1 MNHEELTGKP
11 FGAAAEDA
19 SVSDPSPLAAALS
32 AVRMP
37 AQPEEYD
44 IHAAVARALDEAGLA
59 YEHEYRLGPRR
70 RIDFRVG
77 RVGIE
82 VKKGRPATSALTRQL
97 RRYLESDELDAVVV
111 VTQRVTALPETICG
125 KPVRLIS
132 LNRLWGVAL
141 P

>member
-1 MNHEELTGKP
+1 MKEALSCDME
-11 FGAAAEDA
+11 AI
-19 SVSDPSPLAAALS
+19 VAALS

-37 AQPEEYD
+37 ARPEEYD
-44 IHAAVARALDEAGLA
+44 IHAAVARALAEAGLEYA
-59 YEHEYRLGPRR
+59 HEYRLGPRR

-82 VKKGRPATSALTRQL
+82 VKKGRPASAQLREQL
-97 RRYLESDELDAVVV
+97 RRYLESDALDAMIV
-111 VTQRVTALPETICG
+111 VTQRVVRLPQTLSG
-125 KPVRLIS
+125 KPVYLVS

>member
-1 MNHEELTGKP
+1 MNPNVTEII
-11 FGAAAEDA
+11 D
-19 SVSDPSPLAAALS
+19 ALS

-44 IHAAVARALDEAGLA
+44 IHAQVAMALGAVGLEYA
-59 YEHEYRLGPRR
+59 HEYKLGPRC

-82 VKKGRPATSALTRQL
+82 VKKGRPVTAALTRQL
-97 RRYLESDELDAVVV
+97 RRYLESEALDAVIV
-111 VTQRVTALPETICG
+111 VTQRVTRLPAQIGG
-125 KPVRLIS
+125 KPVYIVS

>member
-1 MNHEELTGKP
+1 MTDTQLSRDM
-11 FGAAAEDA
+11 ARIC
-19 SVSDPSPLAAALS
+19 AALS
-32 AVRMP
+32 RLRLP

-44 IHAAVARALDEAGLA
+44 IHRRIAEALGAAGLA
-59 YEHEYRLGPRR
+59 YEHEYRLAPRC

-82 VKKGRPATSALTRQL
+82 VKKGRPASADLVRQL
-97 RRYLESDELDAVVV
+97 RRYLASSDLDAVIVV
-111 VTQRVTALPETICG
+111 AQRIAAVPPSLCG
-125 KPVRLIS
+125 KPVQLIS

>member
-1 MNHEELTGKP
+1 MT
-11 FGAAAEDA
+11 EDA
-19 SVSDPSPLAAALS
+19 ISKITKALA

-44 IHAAVARALDEAGLA
+44 IHAQVASALGAASLDYA
-59 YEHEYRLGPRR
+59 HEFRLGPRC
-70 RIDFRVG
+70 RIDFAVG

-82 VKKGRPATSALTRQL
+82 VKKGRPAASALVNQL
-97 RRYLESDELDAVVV
+97 RRYLESDALDAVVV
-111 VTQRVTALPETICG
+111 VMQRGITLPERIAG
-125 KPVRLIS
+125 KPVAVVS

>member
-1 MNHEELTGKP
+1 MKDILSRDM
-11 FGAAAEDA
+11 DA
-19 SVSDPSPLAAALS
+19 VAAALAS
-32 AVRMP
+32 VRMP

-44 IHAAVARALDEAGLA
+44 IHAAVARALSDAGLEF
-59 YEHEYRLGPRR
+59 EHEYRLGPRR

-82 VKKGRPATSALTRQL
+82 VKKGRPASSELRAQL
-97 RRYLESDELDAVVV
+97 QKYLESDALDAVIV
-111 VTQRVTALPETICG
+111 VTQRVTALPVTIGG
-125 KPVRLIS
+125 KPVRLVS

>member
-1 MNHEELTGKP
+1 MMDRQI
-11 FGAAAEDA
+11 AAIC
-19 SVSDPSPLAAALS
+19 AALAS
-32 AVRMP
+32 VRMP

-44 IHAAVARALDEAGLA
+44 IHAAIAAALSARGLS
-59 YEHEYRLGPRR
+59 YEHEYKLGPRC

-82 VKKGRPATSALTRQL
+82 VKKGRPAASELTRQL
-97 RRYLESDELDAVVV
+97 RRYLASEDLDAAIV
-111 VTQRVTALPETICG
+111 VTQRVTRVPESIEG
-125 KPVRLIS
+125 KPVKLIS

>member
-1 MNHEELTGKP
+1 MIQTSSRAIERDIAHI
-11 FGAAAEDA
+11 
-19 SVSDPSPLAAALS
+19 VSALS

-44 IHAAVARALDEAGLA
+44 IHAAVAAALKDAGLA
-59 YEHEYRLGPRR
+59 CEHEYRLGPRR

-77 RVGIE
+77 RIGIE
-82 VKKGRPATSALTRQL
+82 VKKGRPAPSELLAQL
-97 RRYLESDELDAVVV
+97 RRYMESDDLDAVIV
-111 VTQRVTALPETICG
+111 VTQRAVVLPGTIGG
-125 KPVRLIS
+125 KPVKQVS

>member
-1 MNHEELTGKP
+1 MTNAELNRDM
-11 FGAAAEDA
+11 ARICEALA
-19 SVSDPSPLAAALS
+19 S
-32 AVRMP
+32 VRMP

-44 IHAAVARALDEAGLA
+44 IHAAVAEALFGGGLD
-59 YEHEYRLGPRR
+59 YDHEYKLGPRC

-82 VKKGRPATSALTRQL
+82 IKKGRPVPSELTRQL
-97 RRYLESDELDAVVV
+97 RRYLASDALDGVIVVMQRAV
-111 VTQRVTALPETICG
+111 TMPETIAG
-125 KPVRLIS
+125 KPVRVLS

>member
-1 MNHEELTGKP
+1 MKDTLSRDM
-11 FGAAAEDA
+11 DA
-19 SVSDPSPLAAALS
+19 VAAALAS
-32 AVRMP
+32 VRMP

-44 IHAAVARALDEAGLA
+44 IHAAVARALSDAGLE

-82 VKKGRPATSALTRQL
+82 VKKGRPASSELRAQL
-97 RRYLESDELDAVVV
+97 QKYLESDALDAVIV
-111 VTQRVTALPETICG
+111 VTQRVTALPATIGG
-125 KPVRLIS
+125 KPVRLVS

>member
-1 MNHEELTGKP
+1 MIQTSSRAIER
-11 FGAAAEDA
+11 DIVRI
-19 SVSDPSPLAAALS
+19 VSALS

-44 IHAAVARALDEAGLA
+44 IHAAVAAALKDAGLA
-59 YEHEYRLGPRR
+59 CEHEYRLGPRR

-77 RVGIE
+77 RIGIE
-82 VKKGRPATSALTRQL
+82 VKKGRPAPSELLAQL
-97 RRYLESDELDAVVV
+97 RRYMESDDLDAVIV
-111 VTQRVTALPETICG
+111 VTQRAVALPGTIGG
-125 KPVRLIS
+125 KPVKQVS

>member
-1 MNHEELTGKP
+1 MNQQITEII
-11 FGAAAEDA
+11 DA
-19 SVSDPSPLAAALS
+19 LA

-44 IHAAVARALDEAGLA
+44 IHAQVALALGAAGLS
-59 YEHEYRLGPRR
+59 YEHEYKLGPRC

-82 VKKGRPATSALTRQL
+82 VKKGRPATSELTKQL
-97 RRYLESDELDAVVV
+97 RRYLESEALDAVIVV
-111 VTQRVTALPETICG
+111 MQRVTRLPATIGG
-125 KPVRLIS
+125 KPVYIVS

>member
-1 MNHEELTGKP
+1 MKEALSCDME
-11 FGAAAEDA
+11 AI
-19 SVSDPSPLAAALS
+19 VAALS
-32 AVRMP
+32 TVRMP

-44 IHAAVARALDEAGLA
+44 IHAAVARALAEAGLEYA
-59 YEHEYRLGPRR
+59 HEYRLGPRR

-82 VKKGRPATSALTRQL
+82 VKKGRPASAQLREQL
-97 RRYLESDELDAVVV
+97 RRYLESDALDAMIV
-111 VTQRVTALPETICG
+111 VTQRVVRLPQTLSG
-125 KPVRLIS
+125 KPVYLVS

>member
-1 MNHEELTGKP
+1 MTATGSKHLIQINDII
-11 FGAAAEDA
+11 G
-19 SVSDPSPLAAALS
+19 ALS

-44 IHAAVARALDEAGLA
+44 IHAQVASALGAARLPF
-59 YEHEYRLGPRR
+59 EHEYKLGPRC

-82 VKKGRPATSALTRQL
+82 VKKGRPASSDLAKQL
-97 RRYLESDELDAVVV
+97 GRYLASDELDAVIV
-111 VTQRVTALPETICG
+111 VTQRVTRVPESIGG
-125 KPVRLIS
+125 KPVYLIS

>member
-1 MNHEELTGKP
+1 M
-11 FGAAAEDA
+11 
-19 SVSDPSPLAAALS
+19 SDLEREIARVEAALAS
-32 AVRMP
+32 VRMP

-44 IHAAVARALDEAGLA
+44 IHAAVAEALNDAGLE
-59 YEHEYRLGPRR
+59 YEHEFRLGPRC

-82 VKKGRPATSALTRQL
+82 VKKGRPATSDLTRQL
-97 RRYLESDELDAVVV
+97 RRYLEYDALDGAVV
-111 VTQRVTALPETICG
+111 VTQRVTALPPMICG
-125 KPVRLIS
+125 KPVRLVS

>member
-1 MNHEELTGKP
+1 MNQASSQRAIERDI
-11 FGAAAEDA
+11 AA
-19 SVSDPSPLAAALS
+19 VVAALS

-44 IHAAVARALDEAGLA
+44 IHRAVADALTAAGLD

-82 VKKGRPATSALTRQL
+82 VKKGRPASSELAAQL
-97 RRYLESDELDAVVV
+97 RRYLASDALDGVVV
-111 VTQRVTALPETICG
+111 VTQRVTALPATISG
-125 KPVRLIS
+125 KPVHIVS

>member
-1 MNHEELTGKP
+1 MT
-11 FGAAAEDA
+11 DA
-19 SVSDPSPLAAALS
+19 TLEAIVEALA

-37 AQPEEYD
+37 AQPEETD
-44 IHAAVARALDEAGLA
+44 IHAAVAEALGAAGLPF
-59 YEHEYRLGPRR
+59 EHEYRLGPRR

-82 VKKGRPATSALTRQL
+82 VKKGRPASAELAAQL
-97 RRYLESDELDAVVV
+97 RRYLASDELDACIV
-111 VTQRVTALPETICG
+111 VTQRVTSLPEAICG
-125 KPVRLIS
+125 KPVRLVS

>member
-1 MNHEELTGKP
+1 MNDIDTALSRVAT
-11 FGAAAEDA
+11 
-19 SVSDPSPLAAALS
+19 ALS

-37 AQPEEYD
+37 ARPEEND
-44 IHAAVARALDEAGLA
+44 IHAAVALALREAGLE
-59 YEHEYRLGPRR
+59 YEHEYRLAPRS

-82 VKKGRPATSALTRQL
+82 VKKGRPASARLARQL
-97 RRYLESDELDAVVV
+97 RRYLESDELDAAVVV
-111 VTQRVTALPETICG
+111 VQRVTALPDAICG

>member
-1 MNHEELTGKP
+1 MTETQIERIV
-11 FGAAAEDA
+11 D
-19 SVSDPSPLAAALS
+19 ALS
-32 AVRMP
+32 SVRMP

-44 IHAAVARALDEAGLA
+44 IHAQVAEALGAAGLP
-59 YEHEYRLGPRR
+59 YEHEYKLAPRC

-82 VKKGRPATSALTRQL
+82 VKKGRPATSELTKQL
-97 RRYLESDELDAVVV
+97 RRYLLSDELDAVIV
-111 VTQRVTALPETICG
+111 VTQRVTRVPETIHG
-125 KPVRLIS
+125 KPVYLIS

>member
-1 MNHEELTGKP
+1 MITRQIT
-11 FGAAAEDA
+11 DII
-19 SVSDPSPLAAALS
+19 AALS

-44 IHAAVARALDEAGLA
+44 IHAGIAEALAAAGLA
-59 YEHEYRLGPRR
+59 CEHEYRLGPRC
-70 RIDFRVG
+70 RIDFKVG

-82 VKKGRPATSALTRQL
+82 VKKGRPAASALAQQL
-97 RRYLESDELDAVVV
+97 RRYLASDALDAVVV
-111 VTQRVTALPETICG
+111 VTQRTTPLPQRIAG
-125 KPVRLIS
+125 KPVYPVS

>member
-1 MNHEELTGKP
+1 MNDTLDGDI
-11 FGAAAEDA
+11 ARIL
-19 SVSDPSPLAAALS
+19 SALS

-44 IHAAVARALDEAGLA
+44 IHAQVAAALGAAGLPF
-59 YEHEYRLGPRR
+59 EHEYRLGPRC

-82 VKKGRPATSALTRQL
+82 VKKGRPASSDLTRQL
-97 RRYLESDELDAVVV
+97 RRYLASDALDAVIV
-111 VTQRVTALPETICG
+111 VTQRVVALPRTLCG
-125 KPVRLIS
+125 KPVHLIS

>member
-1 MNHEELTGKP
+1 MT
-11 FGAAAEDA
+11 DA
-19 SVSDPSPLAAALS
+19 QIQRIINALS
-32 AVRMP
+32 SVRMP

-44 IHAAVARALDEAGLA
+44 IHAQVAKALGAAGLP
-59 YEHEYRLGPRR
+59 YEHEYRLGPRC

-82 VKKGRPATSALTRQL
+82 VKKGRPATSELTRQL
-97 RRYLESDELDAVVV
+97 RRYLASDALDAVIV
-111 VTQRVTALPETICG
+111 VTQRIMRLPDTIAG
-125 KPVRLIS
+125 KPVYIIS

>member
-1 MNHEELTGKP
+1 MTENLGQSI
-11 FGAAAEDA
+11 DR
-19 SVSDPSPLAAALS
+19 VIAALS
-32 AVRMP
+32 AVRVP

-44 IHAAVARALDEAGLA
+44 IHAAIARALEDAGLP

-70 RIDFRVG
+70 RVDFRVG

-82 VKKGRPATSALTRQL
+82 VKKGRPASSRLAEQL
-97 RRYLESDELDAVVV
+97 RRYLASDELDAIIVVA
-111 VTQRVTALPETICG
+111 QRVTALPGAIGG
-125 KPVRLIS
+125 KPIYLVS

>member
-1 MNHEELTGKP
+1 MNTALSKDI
-11 FGAAAEDA
+11 DA
-19 SVSDPSPLAAALS
+19 VVAALA

-44 IHAAVARALDEAGLA
+44 IHAAVAQALTDAGLE

-82 VKKGRPATSALTRQL
+82 VKKGRPASSELRAQL
-97 RRYLESDELDAVVV
+97 QKYLESDALDGVVV
-111 VTQRVTALPETICG
+111 VTQRVTALPDAIGG
-125 KPVRLIS
+125 KPVRLVS

>member
-1 MNHEELTGKP
+1 M
-11 FGAAAEDA
+11 AAEYRRTEA
-19 SVSDPSPLAAALS
+19 SVQAQTARIIDALS

-37 AQPEEYD
+37 AQPEEYG
-44 IHAAVARALDEAGLA
+44 IHAQVALALGAAGLEYA
-59 YEHEYRLGPRR
+59 HEYKLGPRC

-82 VKKGRPATSALTRQL
+82 VKKGRPATSDLTKQL
-97 RRYLESDELDAVVV
+97 GRYLASDELDAVIV
-111 VTQRVTALPETICG
+111 VTQRVTRLPGRIGG
-125 KPVRLIS
+125 KPVFIVS

>member
-1 MNHEELTGKP
+1 MIQ
-11 FGAAAEDA
+11 A
-19 SVSDPSPLAAALS
+19 SSPAIDRAIARIIAALS

-44 IHAAVARALDEAGLA
+44 IHRAVADALDAAGLP
-59 YEHEYRLGPRR
+59 YEHEYKLGLRR

-77 RVGIE
+77 TIGIE
-82 VKKGRPATSALTRQL
+82 VKKGRPASSELTGQL
-97 RRYLESDELDAVVV
+97 RRYLESDALDAVIV
-111 VTQRVTALPETICG
+111 VTQRVTALPRTING
-125 KPVRLIS
+125 KPVRLVS

>member
-1 MNHEELTGKP
+1 MN
-11 FGAAAEDA
+11 DA
-19 SVSDPSPLAAALS
+19 LDGDIARILSALS

-44 IHAAVARALDEAGLA
+44 IHAQVAAALGAAGLPF
-59 YEHEYRLGPRR
+59 EHEYRLGPRC

-82 VKKGRPATSALTRQL
+82 VKKGRPASSDLTRQL
-97 RRYLESDELDAVVV
+97 RRYLASDELDAVIV
-111 VTQRVTALPETICG
+111 VTQRGIALPGTLCG
-125 KPVRLIS
+125 KPVHLIS